1 MPAGAWQQLKDERNI
16 NCVSAAS
23 VWECAVKFRLNRG
36 APDDMPFTG
45 TDALREFRNAGF
57 QILDIT
63 AEHAAAVDH
72 LPLHHRDPFDRLMVA
87 QARLEPLLFFTHDKN
102 LSAYGDFVKV
112 V

>member
-1 MPAGAWQQLKDERNI
+1 MPAGTWPQLKDERNI
-16 NCVSAAS
+16 NFVSAAS
-23 VWECAVKFRLNRG
+23 VWECAIKFGLNRG

-45 TDALREFRNAGF
+45 ADALREFRNAGF
-57 QILDIT
+57 QILGIP

-72 LPLHHRDPFDRLMVA
+72 LALHHCDPFDRLMVA
-87 QARLEPLLFFTHDKN
+87 QVRLKPLLFFTRDKN